1 MQVVG
6 LTNQQEVYV
15 ASKEHK
21 FRINEMLKILDGSL
35 DNPLGEVIETQS
47 YNRYIP
53 LSVKDSFVD
62 KGVIESLESIGY
74 NISEDE
80 INIAKVR
87 LLEEAPYPIRT
98 GVDVK
103 MPKFSEVKDLLIKEE
118 PEDSLVLGVIKGT
131 EELAGEMD
139 SNLKD
144 IAPLLKGKEIKEQE
158 GVPFNF
164 KVKAMHQYP
173 HVGII
178 GGSGSG
184 KSFGMRVMLEEMM
197 KLDIPTIVFDP
208 HFEMDFSNHYPG
220 LDKKYQDDFENKCEL
235 FQVGYDVGVNFADL
249 STKDLNDLLSASKD
263 LSSSMINAVQKL
275 HQSKDS
281 LLSFKG
287 RIKDLQE
294 AQQIG
299 RKRIERDLK
308 NGAVSGTK
316 KEEYNHYLSLL
327 DAYGDLPASSVTGLI
342 WRLGRLE
349 REGLFSHSI
358 EEIEQEIRNRKLVV
372 IQGPIWL
379 LQVFATYVLGSLYR
393 QRRDYKDAQYRQGT
407 ADYFPPFVVATDE
420 AHNFAPKGYDA
431 PANKIIK
438 EISQEGRKYG
448 VFLILATQRPTLLD
462 ETVTAQLNSK
472 FVFRTVRATD
482 IDTIKQE
489 TDLTP
494 DEAKRLPYLR
504 SGDAFISSAIFGRTM
519 SVRIRVAKTTSPHR
533 KNPFEELEERSQA
546 QDKKVYKA
554 IADCLP
560 IGEEKILHKLM
571 EINDNLESNLD
582 RKQLK
587 EELNKF
593 VEQGKLEAKESPL
606 GGKIYKQSTKT

>member
-6 LTNQQEVYV
+6 LTDQQEVYI

-21 FRINEMLKILDGSL
+21 FRINEMLKVLDESL
-35 DNPLGEVIETQS
+35 GNPLGEVIETQS

-53 LSVKDSFVD
+53 MSVKDSFVD
-62 KGVIESLESIGY
+62 KGVLESLESIGY

-80 INIAKVR
+80 INIAKLR
-87 LLEEAPYPIRT
+87 LLEEAPYPVRT

-103 MPKFSEVKDLLIKEE
+103 TPKFSEVKDLLIKEE
-118 PEDSLVLGVIKGT
+118 PADSLVLGVIKGT

-139 SNLKD
+139 DNLKD
-144 IAPLLKGKEIKEQE
+144 IAPLLEGEEIQKQQ

-173 HVGII
+173 HIGII

-197 KLDIPTIVFDP
+197 KLAIPTIVFDP
-208 HFEMDFSNHYPG
+208 HFEMDFSDSYPG
-220 LDKKYQDDFENKCEL
+220 IDEEYEEDFENSCQL
-235 FQVGYDVGVNFADL
+235 FQVGYDVGVNFSDL
-249 STKDLNDLLSASKD
+249 STKDLIELLSASDD
-263 LSSSMINAVQKL
+263 LTNSMVNAVQKL
-275 HQSKDS
+275 HQPKDS

-287 RIKDLQE
+287 RIKDLQQ
-294 AQQIG
+294 AQEIG
-299 RKRIERDLK
+299 RKRLDRDLK
-308 NGAVSGTK
+308 NGAVTGTK
-316 KEEYNHYLSLL
+316 KEEYNHYRNLL
-327 DAYGDLPASSVTGLI
+327 DDYGDLPATSVTGLI

-349 REGLFSHSI
+349 REGLFSQSIDQI
-358 EEIEQEIRNRKLVV
+358 EEGIRNRKLVV

-393 QRRDYKDAQYRQGT
+393 KRRDYKDAQYRQDT
-407 ADYFPPFVVATDE
+407 AEYFPPFVVATDE

-431 PANKIIK
+431 PANKVIK

-489 TDLTP
+489 TDLTA

-519 SVRIRVAKTTSPHR
+519 SIRIRVAKTTSPHR
-533 KNPFEELEERSQA
+533 KNPFEELEEKSQE
-546 QDKKVYKA
+546 QDQKVYEA
-554 IADCLP
+554 LAEFLP
-560 IGEEKILHKLM
+560 IGEEEVLSKLV
-571 EINDNLESNLD
+571 EINDNLEGSLD
-582 RKQLK
+582 RSELTEQLDD
-587 EELNKF
+587 F
-593 VEQGKLEAKESPL
+593 VDKGKLIADESPL
-606 GGKIYKQSTKT
+606 GGRIYKETK

>member
-21 FRINEMLKILDGSL
+21 FRINEMLKILDQSL
-35 DNPLGEVIETQS
+35 GNPLGEVIETQS
-47 YNRYIP
+47 YNRFIP

-98 GVDVK
+98 GVDVET
-103 MPKFSEVKDLLIKEE
+103 PKFSEVKDLLIKEE

-139 SNLKD
+139 DNLKD
-144 IAPLLKGKEIKEQE
+144 IAPLLKGEEIKDQD

-173 HVGII
+173 HIGII

-197 KLDIPTIVFDP
+197 KLEIPTLVFDP
-208 HFEMDFSNHYPG
+208 HFEMDFSNYYPG
-220 LDKKYQDDFENKCEL
+220 LDKEYQDDFENNCEL

-249 STKDLNDLLSASKD
+249 STKDLIDLLSASKD
-263 LSSSMINAVQKL
+263 LSESMVNAVQKL

-287 RIKDLQE
+287 RINDLQE

-299 RKRIERDLK
+299 RKRIERKLQSGDL
-308 NGAVSGTK
+308 NNTQQ
-316 KEEYNHYLSLL
+316 EEYKHYRNLL
-327 DAYGDLPASSVTGLI
+327 DDYGDLPASTVSGLV

-358 EEIEQEIRNRKLVV
+358 DQIEEGIRNRKLVV
-372 IQGPIWL
+372 MQGPIWL

-393 QRRDYKDAQYRQGT
+393 KRRDYKDAQYRQDT
-407 ADYFPPFVVATDE
+407 AEYFPPFVVATDE

-533 KNPFEELEERSQA
+533 KNPFEELEEKSQE
-546 QDKKVYKA
+546 QDEKIYEA
-554 IADCLP
+554 IAEFLP
-560 IGEEKILHKLM
+560 IGEEEVLHKLVD
-571 EINDNLESNLD
+571 INDNLEGSLD
-582 RKQLK
+582 RSELK
-587 EELNKF
+587 EQLDKF
-593 VEQGKLEAKESPL
+593 VDKGKLVAEESPL
-606 GGKIYKQSTKT
+606 GGRIYKEKE

>member
-21 FRINEMLKILDGSL
+21 FRINEMLKILDQSL
-35 DNPLGEVIETQS
+35 GNPLGEVIETQS
-47 YNRYIP
+47 YNRFIP

-98 GVDVK
+98 GVDVET
-103 MPKFSEVKDLLIKEE
+103 PKFSEVKDLLIKEE

-139 SNLKD
+139 DNLKD
-144 IAPLLKGKEIKEQE
+144 IAPLLKGEEIKDQD

-173 HVGII
+173 HIGII

-197 KLDIPTIVFDP
+197 KLEIPTLVFDP
-208 HFEMDFSNHYPG
+208 HFEMDFSNSYPG
-220 LDKKYQDDFENKCEL
+220 LDKEYQDDFENNCEL

-249 STKDLNDLLSASKD
+249 STKDLIDLLSASKD
-263 LSSSMINAVQKL
+263 LSESMVNAVQKL

-287 RIKDLQE
+287 RINDLQE

-299 RKRIERDLK
+299 RKRIERKLQSGDL
-308 NGAVSGTK
+308 NNTQQ
-316 KEEYNHYLSLL
+316 EEYKHYRNLL
-327 DAYGDLPASSVTGLI
+327 DDYGDLPASTVSGLV

-358 EEIEQEIRNRKLVV
+358 DQIEEGIRNRKLVV
-372 IQGPIWL
+372 MQGPIWL

-393 QRRDYKDAQYRQGT
+393 KRRDYKDAQYRQDT
-407 ADYFPPFVVATDE
+407 AEYFPPFVVATDE

-533 KNPFEELEERSQA
+533 KNPFEELEEKSQE
-546 QDKKVYKA
+546 QDEKIYEA
-554 IADCLP
+554 IAEFLP
-560 IGEEKILHKLM
+560 IGEEEVLHKLV
-571 EINDNLESNLD
+571 EINDNLEGSLD
-582 RKQLK
+582 RSELK
-587 EELNKF
+587 EQLDKF
-593 VEQGKLEAKESPL
+593 VDKGKLQAKESPL
-606 GGKIYKQSTKT
+606 GGKIYNKKE